1 VRSGSEGKDRQVTAL
16 YQPGNTDL
24 GAPATRWFAGQDG
37 LHLVAVPL
45 APEIRLHLATDATV
59 FWARMAAEARV
70 AVVAPFWASAWL
82 GGQALA
88 RFILDHPE
96 VVAGRRVLDLAA
108 GSGIVGV
115 AASLAGAARV
125 TANDIDPLAVA
136 AVEMN
141 ARANAVDI
149 EVSCTTMEDEDLSA
163 DVVLAGD
170 VFYSQ
175 SMAETALPVLERA
188 CARGAR
194 VLVGDPGRADLPRG
208 RLQTLATYW
217 AADAAAAT
225 DAEVKWVH
233 VLELT

>member
-1 VRSGSEGKDRQVTAL
+1 VTAL
-16 YQPGNTDL
+16 HQSGNADP
-24 GAPATRWFAGQDG
+24 GAPATRWLAGQDG

-59 FWARMAAEARV
+59 FWARMQAEARV
-70 AVVAPFWASAWL
+70 AVAVPFWASAWL

-88 RFILDHPE
+88 RFILDHPD

-108 GSGIVGV
+108 GSGMVGV

-125 TANDIDPLAVA
+125 TANDIDPLAAA

-149 EVSCTTMEDEDLSA
+149 EVSCTTMVDEDLSV

-175 SMAETALPVLERA
+175 SMAQTALPVLERA
-188 CARGAR
+188 FACGAR

-208 RLQTLATYW
+208 RLQTLATYS

-233 VLELT
+233 VLELK

>member
-1 VRSGSEGKDRQVTAL
+1 VTAL
-16 YQPGNTDL
+16 YQPSNPAVGR
-24 GAPATRWFAGQDG
+24 PATRWFAGQDG

-45 APEIRLHLATDATV
+45 APEIRLHLASDATV
-59 FWARMAAEARV
+59 FWARMQAEARIAV
-70 AVVAPFWASAWL
+70 AAPFWASAWL

-88 RFILDHPE
+88 RFILDHPN

-108 GSGIVGV
+108 GSGIVSV

-149 EVSCTTMEDEDLSA
+149 EVSCTTMMEEDLSA
-163 DVVLAGD
+163 DVVLVGD
-170 VFYSQ
+170 AFYSQ
-175 SMAETALPVLERA
+175 SMAETVLPVLERA

-233 VLELT
+233 VLELK

>member
-1 VRSGSEGKDRQVTAL
+1 
-16 YQPGNTDL
+16 
-24 GAPATRWFAGQDG
+24 

-59 FWARMAAEARV
+59 FWARMQAEARIAV
-70 AVVAPFWASAWL
+70 AAPFWASAWL

-88 RFILDHPE
+88 RFILDHPD
-96 VVAGRRVLDLAA
+96 VVAGRSVLDLAA

-125 TANDIDPLAVA
+125 TANDIDPLAAA

-149 EVSCTTMEDEDLSA
+149 EVSCTTMVAEDLSV
-163 DVVLAGD
+163 DVVLVGD
-170 VFYSQ
+170 AFYSR
-175 SMAETALPVLERA
+175 SMAETVLPVLESAR
-188 CARGAR
+188 ARGAR

-233 VLELT
+233 VLELN